1 MKGIWGIPLHA
12 ILILLLLIFVLP
24 SCGHRELPSISV
36 CARIAE
42 DRGDTITIQWYVK
55 NTSDF
60 PIAFAENHLA
70 VWQTNL
76 TEEHVVPTE
85 ACTLDPGEKLVL
97 EFEVSGLDRT
107 ISEHFS
113 VTAECREGTSATTR
127 FQIPRLEEESSFH
140 GTGFGDIHHKPK
152 RGSLSHSRGCRRFF
166 CRQNHLCFIS
176 PRS

>member
-1 MKGIWGIPLHA
+1 MKGIRGIPLHA

-76 TEEHVVPTE
+76 TEEHVVPTGG
-85 ACTLDPGEKLVL
+85 ACGSHRGLYPGPGGE
-97 EFEVSGLDRT
+97 
-107 ISEHFS
+107 I
-113 VTAECREGTSATTR
+113 
-127 FQIPRLEEESSFH
+127 
-140 GTGFGDIHHKPK
+140 GTGI
-152 RGSLSHSRGCRRFF
+152 
-166 CRQNHLCFIS
+166 
-176 PRS
+176 